1 VSLNDYF
8 KRRRDDDLGAKKLN
22 FERGAQPHSPPL
34 FFSLGAAAPFGC
46 VFRSEPLESEAVYLF
61 GPMTSK
67 LENFSHAITK

>member
-46 VFRSEPLESEAVYLF
+46 VFRSEPLESLPFY
-61 GPMTSK
+61 
-67 LENFSHAITK
+67 I